1 VPRRWAYSALVPRHS
16 ALARGSAPDAWP
28 LTDVLLPFAVSRLFL
43 AAAGLFA
50 RYTMPA
56 APGWAGG
63 GGWQAST
70 HAWINA
76 WADWDSR
83 WYVGIVEDGYTFQ
96 PGGESSVAFWPGL
109 PLLMKLGSLLL
120 RRGDSEAIAAVGILI
135 SNVALLAAVFFLVRL
150 GREEMDPASAARA
163 AFYLLVFPTTLF
175 LSSVYP
181 HALFLALA
189 VASTYYARH
198 GAGWRAGGL
207 AAMATLTRPYGALL
221 LVPLAW
227 ELAASRPP
235 VERARWAPLALVPAA
250 LLAWVAFQAWR
261 FGDPLAFLEAQ
272 RAWNR
277 APSAPW
283 HILDPY
289 IQGRAVL
296 YGFADT
302 WLDLAFAL
310 GYAAAIVA
318 AWRCLRPSYALL
330 ATLLFLVPLA
340 TGSTQSMTRLGLEL
354 FPMFLVLGLAGRQ
367 RWFHQAYAV
376 ASIGFATLLAL
387 MFALHYWVA

>member
-1 VPRRWAYSALVPRHS
+1 VL
-16 ALARGSAPDAWP
+16 
-28 LTDVLLPFAVSRLFL
+28 DVLLPFAVSRVFL

-83 WYVGIVEDGYTFQ
+83 WYVGIVENGYSFQ
-96 PGGESSVAFWPGL
+96 RGGGESSVAFWPGL

-120 RRGDSEAIAAVGILI
+120 GRGDSEAIAAVGILI
-135 SNVALLAAVFFLVRL
+135 SNLALLAAVFFLVRL
-150 GREEMDPASAARA
+150 GREETDPASAARA

-181 HALFLALA
+181 QALFLALA

-198 GAGWRAGGL
+198 GARWRAGGL
-207 AAMATLTRPYGALL
+207 AAMAALTRPYGALL

-227 ELAASRPP
+227 ELAASRPAG
-235 VERARWAPLALVPAA
+235 ERAGWAAHARRLAGALAPLALVPAA

-272 RAWNR
+272 RGWNR

-283 HILDPY
+283 QILEPY
-289 IQGRAVL
+289 FQGRAVL

-302 WLDLAFAL
+302 WLDLAFML
-310 GYAAAIVA
+310 GYAVAIVA

-330 ATLLFLVPLA
+330 ATLLFLAPLA

-367 RWFHQAYAV
+367 RWYHQAYAV
-376 ASIGFATLLAL
+376 ASIAFATLLTL